1 MEQDAFDLVRL
12 YGLFLLVNALPIF
25 IGIIAVIRE
34 QP

>member
-12 YGLFLLVNALPIF
+12 YGIFLLINALPIM

-34 QP
+34 R